1 MESLI
6 IHGHFYQ
13 PPREN
18 PWTDAIDDQ
27 PGAAPFE
34 NWNERIYAEC
44 YRANAFAR
52 ISDTYGRVEQIVN
65 NYAHLSFNFGPT
77 LLTWV
82 QRYHPH
88 TYEKILAAD
97 RASVVAHQGHGNAM
111 AQAYHHAIL
120 PLCNERD
127 RRTEILWGLADFRIR
142 FGREAESMWLP
153 ETACDPPTLGALIDH
168 GLRYVILSPY
178 QAGRVRPSKTAAWRD
193 VTDGSIDTSQ
203 PYAFFHPDGSGRSLA
218 IFFYHGALARGI
230 AFEGALASSQGLV
243 DRFVAAGN
251 GGVVNVAT
259 DGESY
264 GHHYHFGDR
273 ALAYALEVEAARR
286 GLTVTNYGAYLATHP
301 PTSEVEL
308 KAGPNGEGT
317 AWSCAHGL
325 GRWTRNCGCQ
335 AGGREGWDQKWRTP
349 LRAALEFLRDHA
361 ATVFESMGADIFR
374 DPWDARDH
382 YVELRT
388 DFNTSGEIFFER
400 HGVAPV
406 STGNMTRGLALLEMQ
421 RASLMMFTSCGWFFN
436 DISGIETVQI
446 LLYAGR
452 LLERLEEFGL
462 PSARAEFLDLL
473 AEAKSNL
480 PSEGTG
486 AAIFEKSVAAAK
498 VLPDQVAAQIAL
510 TGLAGRR
517 ELEGVTGAYDFSIEH
532 SRVERRGRITVG
544 TGEFALAERAT
555 GRRFAYAVGA
565 LHFGDVDFYC
575 AVRPFR
581 DEAEFQRGVERV
593 WSDFANASLP
603 HLLRSVQEEFG
614 PAEFGLEHL
623 LSDGRR
629 SISEMVFGRM
639 VERFS
644 QAYERLYDDNRRNL
658 ELLQKAGFT
667 LPKELLAAAE
677 FTAARRFETAF
688 RTYFESG
695 ELSAWKQ
702 AWSIGDEVAR
712 NGYHIRRT
720 VIWRMYEEA
729 ITKAAW
735 EAARDP
741 SADKIK
747 TAIELTELAKRL
759 DLELNLDRAQEALYY
774 AMVDSIPDPR
784 ELRELA
790 LMVNVSPEVVG
801 KQTAKIIG
809 SEPT

>member
-1 MESLI
+1 MGALV

-65 NYAHLSFNFGPT
+65 NYEHLSFNFGPT

-88 TYEKILAAD
+88 TYEQILAAD
-97 RASVVAHQGHGNAM
+97 RASVIAHKGHGNAI

-120 PLCNERD
+120 PLSNERD

-142 FGREAESMWLP
+142 FGREAESIWLP
-153 ETACDPPTLGALIDH
+153 ETACDPATLGALIDH

-178 QAGRVRPSKTAAWRD
+178 QAGRVRPTKKAAWEK
-193 VTDGSIDTSQ
+193 VADGSIDTSQ
-203 PYAFFHPDGSGRSLA
+203 PYTFFHPDGSSRSLA
-218 IFFYHGALARGI
+218 IFFYHGAIARAI

-243 DRFVAAGN
+243 DRFVAADGDL
-251 GGVVNVAT
+251 VNVAT

-273 ALAYALEVEAARR
+273 ALAYALEVEACRR
-286 GLTVTNYGAYLATHP
+286 GLTVTNYGAYLEKNP
-301 PTSEVEL
+301 PKWEVEL
-308 KAGPNGEGT
+308 KPGPNGEGT

-325 GRWTRNCGCQ
+325 GRWTRDCGCQ

-349 LRAALEFLRDHA
+349 LRTALEFLRDHA
-361 ATVFESMGADIFR
+361 ADGFTKAGAEIFR
-374 DPWDARDH
+374 DPWEARDH
-382 YVELRT
+382 YVELVT
-388 DFNTSGEIFFER
+388 DPNGSREVFFER
-400 HGVAPV
+400 HAVAPV
-406 STGNMTRGLALLEMQ
+406 SADDMIRGLSLLEMQ

-452 LLERLEEFGL
+452 CIERLEELGL
-462 PSARAEFLDLL
+462 PSARTEFLELL
-473 AEAKSNL
+473 ADAKSNL
-480 PSEGTG
+480 PTEGNG
-486 AAIFEKSVAAAK
+486 ADIFQKNVAAAK
-498 VLPDQVAAQIAL
+498 VSPDQVAAQIAL

-517 ELEGVTGAYDFSIEH
+517 ELSGLTGAYGFSIDH
-532 SRVERRGRITVG
+532 SRVERRGRITLG
-544 TGEFALAERAT
+544 TGEFSLQDRAT
-555 GRRFAYAVGA
+555 GGPFDFAIGA

-575 AVRPFR
+575 AVRQFHGESEFR
-581 DEAEFQRGVERV
+581 HGVERV

-603 HLLRSVQEEFG
+603 HLLRTIQEEFG
-614 PAEFGLEHL
+614 PTEYGLEHL
-623 LSDGRR
+623 LADGRR
-629 SISEMVFGRM
+629 EISEMVFGRM
-639 VERFS
+639 VDRFS

-677 FTAARRFETAF
+677 FTASRRFELAF

-695 ELSAWKQ
+695 DAQ
-702 AWSIGDEVAR
+702 AWQRAWNIGDEVAR
-712 NGYHIRRT
+712 NGYGIRRT

-729 ITKAAW
+729 ITNAAW
-735 EAARDP
+735 EAARNP
-741 SADKIK
+741 SPDRIK
-747 TAIELTELAKRL
+747 TAIELTELAQRL
-759 DLELNLDRAQEALYY
+759 NLELNLDRAQEALYY
-774 AMVDSIPDPR
+774 AMIDSTPDSR
-784 ELRELA
+784 ELRDLA

-801 KQTAKIIG
+801 KHSAQIAR
-809 SEPT
+809 